1 MTVKH
6 DMQRFARLR
15 ASGLSFGSAFA
26 LGLGLGHI
34 ERSSGKAPRYNGAG
48 LVGDKDALASDFR
61 RAIRSA
67 KGDDVTRG

>member
-6 DMQRFARLR
+6 DMQRFARLK

-26 LGLGLGHI
+26 PGRGLDHI
-34 ERSSGKAPRYNGAG
+34 KLSSAKAPQYNGAG
-48 LVGDKDALASDFR
+48 LAGDKDALAGDFR